1 VSRNDPCHCGSGK
14 RYKHC
19 HGAVDAQPAVAGP
32 RAAEAPAW
40 LPRTGPSPLHLE
52 AVKAHRA
59 GSLARAEALYREAI
73 AADPGDAASLHLLG
87 AVLNDR
93 FRRHEAMEYIA
104 QAAERTGWEAH
115 IVLSDLASV
124 LATMMSR
131 RADPPQQALIAAYR
145 ERENARRRQTP
156 PAVHVSVVMTLS
168 DDAEWHESVASVSVQ
183 TFADIDL
190 VIVDARGADR
200 RAVDL
205 AAITADLPFPVQV
218 LAMPMASLAAAANA
232 GARAARGPWLAFLAG
247 GDRFAPQRIE
257 RMVDAVVRAEVLW
270 GYSRVHDEAPVPAA
284 RGGAPDSTPSVAVP
298 DALTPGFSLL
308 TRDAAKVADNL
319 FVPRDFFLAL
329 GGFRD
334 IGASR
339 GWDFRVRAATRVEP
353 VVVDDPLYLPRAAA
367 TPISAADA
375 TRMAGE
381 WVAAA
386 LAGVDG
392 ATNPLGPWQP
402 HHRDV
407 LLRWLLNDNRGRY
420 VPVAVLKSLVESFR
434 EEARASQRAPAIAA
448 GSRGAQRR
456 AIVVLGVYRSGTS
469 ALTRALNLCGAL
481 LPETVHSPQMG
492 LNPTG
497 FWETEDVTDLDSR
510 LMEQLGGKWNRI
522 DFELPDEGPVIE
534 EFRDDARAILREI
547 YHDAPLILIKDPRI
561 CALGPAWHRALSD
574 HGYRPGYVVSVRHPL
589 EVARS
594 LRAGGGG
601 TLEAGLALWRAF
613 MDRVEDFVATVD
625 APVLH
630 TSYEMLLRDWRAVIT
645 RIARRLDVPLD
656 VVRGAEVDRFLDGTL
671 HNQRG
676 SDEELA
682 REAGPAQAS
691 AILAQYRRLAA
702 RCAADAADPAAA

>member
-1 VSRNDPCHCGSGK
+1 MNRNDPCDCGSGK

-19 HGAVDAQPAVAGP
+19 HGLLDARSANAGP
-32 RAAEAPAW
+32 RAAEVAAW
-40 LPRTGPSPLHLE
+40 PPRAGPSPLHLE

-59 GSLARAEALYREAI
+59 GSLASAEALYRKAI
-73 AADPGDAASLHLLG
+73 ASDPGDAASLHLLG

-104 QAAERTGWEAH
+104 QAAELTAWQAH
-115 IVLSDLASV
+115 IVLADLASV
-124 LATMMSR
+124 LATMLSR
-131 RADPPQQALIAAYR
+131 RANVPQRALIAAYR
-145 ERENARRRQTP
+145 ERENARRRETP
-156 PAVHVSVVMTLS
+156 APVHVSIVMTVS
-168 DDAEWHESVASVSVQ
+168 DDVEWRESTASVAVQ

-190 VIVDARGADR
+190 VIVNSGEAGRGSA
-200 RAVDL
+200 DL
-205 AAITADLPFPVQV
+205 AAVTANFPFPVQA
-218 LAMPMASLAAAANA
+218 LDMPMASAAAAANA

-247 GDRFAPQRIE
+247 GDRFAPERIE
-257 RMVDAVVRAEVLW
+257 RMVGAVARAEVLW
-270 GYSRVHDEAPVPAA
+270 GYSRMQNEVPVAA
-284 RGGAPDSTPSVAVP
+284 AGDGAPDAAPSMTVP

-308 TRDAAKVADNL
+308 TRDAAKAADNL
-319 FVPRDFFLAL
+319 FVPRDFFLSL

-334 IGASR
+334 MGAVR
-339 GWDFRVRAATRVEP
+339 GWDFRVRAAMRVEP
-353 VVVDDPLYLPRAAA
+353 VVVDDLLYLPRTAAA
-367 TPISAADA
+367 SISVADA
-375 TRMAGE
+375 ARIPGE
-381 WVAAA
+381 LVAAA
-386 LAGVDG
+386 LAGVED

-402 HHRDV
+402 QHRDV
-407 LLRWLLNDNRGRY
+407 LLRWLLNDNRGRH
-420 VPVAVLKSLVESFR
+420 VPVPVLKSLVESFR
-434 EEARASQRAPAIAA
+434 EEARASQRSPAIVA
-448 GSRGAQRR
+448 GLRDAQRR

-510 LMEQLGGKWNRI
+510 LIEQLGGKWNRI
-522 DFELPDEGPVIE
+522 DFKLPDEGPVID

-561 CALGPAWHRALSD
+561 CALGPAWHRALTD

-589 EVARS
+589 EVAKS

-601 TLEAGLALWRAF
+601 TLEAGLSLWRAF
-613 MDRVEDFVATVD
+613 MDHVEDFVATVD

-630 TSYEMLLRDWRAVIT
+630 MSYEMLLQDWRAVIT
-645 RIARRLDVPLD
+645 RIARRLDVPLN

-682 REAGPAQAS
+682 RDAGPAQAA
-691 AILAQYRRLAA
+691 AILAQYRRLTA
-702 RCAADAADPAAA
+702 RCTADAAD

>member
-1 VSRNDPCHCGSGK
+1 
-14 RYKHC
+14 
-19 HGAVDAQPAVAGP
+19 
-32 RAAEAPAW
+32 
-40 LPRTGPSPLHLE
+40 
-52 AVKAHRA
+52 
-59 GSLARAEALYREAI
+59 
-73 AADPGDAASLHLLG
+73 
-87 AVLNDR
+87 
-93 FRRHEAMEYIA
+93 MEYIA

-131 RADPPQQALIAAYR
+131 RADPPQRALIAAYR
-145 ERENARRRQTP
+145 ERERARRRGTP
-156 PAVHVSVVMTLS
+156 PPVHVSIVMTVS
-168 DDAEWHESVASVSVQ
+168 DDVEWRESIASVAAQ

-190 VIVDARGADR
+190 VVVDTGEAGR
-200 RAVDL
+200 RAAEL
-205 AAITADLPFPVQV
+205 AAATANLALPVDV
-218 LAMPMASLAAAANA
+218 IAMPMASAADAANA
-232 GARAARGPWLAFLAG
+232 GARAARGPWLAFLAS
-247 GDRFAPQRIE
+247 GDRFAPERIE
-257 RMVDAVVRAEVLW
+257 RMVGAVARAELLW
-270 GYSRVHDEAPVPAA
+270 GYSRVHAEAPAA
-284 RGGAPDSTPSVAVP
+284 AAHDGAPDRAPSIAVP

-308 TRDAAKVADNL
+308 TRDAAKAADNL
-319 FVPRDFFLAL
+319 FVPRDFFLGL

-334 IGASR
+334 IGALR
-339 GWDFRVRAATRVEP
+339 GWDLRVRAAMRVEP
-353 VVVDDPLYLPRAAA
+353 VVVDDLLYLPGAAA
-367 TPISAADA
+367 APPAPDAA
-375 TRMAGE
+375 RMPE
-381 WVAAA
+381 ELVAAA

-392 ATNPLGPWQP
+392 TTNSLGPWQP
-402 HHRDV
+402 QHRDV

-420 VPVAVLKSLVESFR
+420 VPVPILKSLVESFR
-434 EEARASQRAPAIAA
+434 QEARVAQRAPAVVA
-448 GSRGAQRR
+448 SRGTQRR

-510 LMEQLGGKWNRI
+510 LMEQLGGKWNRV
-522 DFELPDEGPVIE
+522 DFTLPDEGPVIE

-561 CALGPAWHRALSD
+561 CALAPAWHRALAE

-613 MDRVEDFVATVD
+613 MDRVEAFVATVD

-630 TSYEMLLRDWRAVIT
+630 TTYEMLLEDWRAVVG

-676 SDEELA
+676 SDDELA
-682 REAGPAQAS
+682 RAVDPAVA
-691 AILAQYRRLAA
+691 AATLAQYRRLAA
-702 RCAADAADPAAA
+702 RCAADAADAADPQAT

>member
-1 VSRNDPCHCGSGK
+1 MNRNDSCHCGSGK

-19 HGAVDAQPAVAGP
+19 HGLLDARSADAGP

-40 LPRTGPSPLHLE
+40 SLRAGPSPLHLE

-59 GSLARAEALYREAI
+59 GSLASAEVLYRKAI
-73 AADPGDAASLHLLG
+73 ASDPGDAASLHLLG

-104 QAAERTGWEAH
+104 QAAELTAWQAH
-115 IVLSDLASV
+115 IVRADLASV
-124 LATMMSR
+124 LATMLSR
-131 RADPPQQALIAAYR
+131 RANVPQRALIAAYR
-145 ERENARRRQTP
+145 ARENARRRETP
-156 PAVHVSVVMTLS
+156 ASVHVSIVMTVS
-168 DDAEWHESVASVSVQ
+168 DDVEWRESIASVAAQ

-190 VIVDARGADR
+190 VIVNTGEADR
-200 RAVDL
+200 RSADL
-205 AAITADLPFPVQV
+205 AAAKADFPFPVQV
-218 LAMPMASLAAAANA
+218 LDMPMASAAAAANA

-247 GDRFAPQRIE
+247 GDRFAPERIE
-257 RMVDAVVRAEVLW
+257 RMVGAVVRAEVLW
-270 GYSRVHDEAPVPAA
+270 GYSRMQNEAPVAA
-284 RGGAPDSTPSVAVP
+284 AGDGAPDAAPSMAVP

-308 TRDAAKVADNL
+308 TRDAAKAADNL
-319 FVPRDFFLAL
+319 FVPRDFFLTL
-329 GGFRD
+329 GGYRD
-334 IGASR
+334 MGAVR
-339 GWDFRVRAATRVEP
+339 GWDFRVRAAMRVEP
-353 VVVDDPLYLPRAAA
+353 VVVDDLLYLPGTAA
-367 TPISAADA
+367 TTVSVADA
-375 TRMAGE
+375 ARIPE
-381 WVAAA
+381 ELVAAA
-386 LAGVDG
+386 LAGVDD

-402 HHRDV
+402 QHRDV

-420 VPVAVLKSLVESFR
+420 VPVPVLKSLVESFR
-434 EEARASQRAPAIAA
+434 AEARASQRSPAIAA
-448 GSRGAQRR
+448 GLRDAQRR

-510 LMEQLGGKWNRI
+510 LIEQLGGKWNRI
-522 DFELPDEGPVIE
+522 DFKLPDEGPIID

-561 CALGPAWHRALSD
+561 CALGPAWHRALTD

-589 EVARS
+589 EVAKS

-601 TLEAGLALWRAF
+601 TLEAGLSLWRAF
-613 MDRVEDFVATVD
+613 MDHVEDFVATVD

-630 TSYEMLLRDWRAVIT
+630 MSYEMLLQDWRAVVT
-645 RIARRLDVPLD
+645 RVARRLDVPLD
-656 VVRGAEVDRFLDGTL
+656 VVRGAEVDRFLDGTM
-671 HNQRG
+671 HNQRA

-682 REAGPAQAS
+682 REAGPARAA
-691 AILAQYRRLAA
+691 AILAQYRRLTA
-702 RCAADAADPAAA
+702 RCAADATD